1 MSDVTFH
8 QAIKTDQL
16 DEDEA
21 LQVII
26 EGKEVAIINLGG
38 EFVEAG
44 AGCRNGDTV
53 KGHGLF
59 VARWRHKGKPAPTPA
74 INVRP

>member
-8 QAIKTDQL
+8 QAIKKDQL

-21 LQVII
+21 MQVII

-38 EFVEAG
+38 EFYAM
-44 AGCRNGDTV
+44 DD
-53 KGHGLF
+53 
-59 VARWRHKGKPAPTPA
+59 
-74 INVRP
+74 I